1 MRSFN
6 SAICCFKQDKF
17 FSQILMSLLST
28 LNLAV
33 IVLAMSEPLTVEPQ
47 AFLTTSSSSFSFRF
61 FSKRYF
67 SAFLAAFFCAAFF
80 WGLAFIAAV
89 LLSWLQILPDLYC
102 RRGNPC
108 LELAHRILTRKMVCP
123 MYSFLN
129 MECPLSLIS

>member
-1 MRSFN
+1 MKIKIHIKFYNIYVKKSRYLHG
-6 SAICCFKQDKF
+6 IFKKE
-17 FSQILMSLLST
+17 T
-28 LNLAV
+28 V
-33 IVLAMSEPLTVEPQ
+33 IKQPLVAQTVISK